1 MFGGPFRTGVDSLA
15 AWKQMSLILVKLDW
29 EYLEQHG
36 RGHKS
41 TAYELG
47 LVSISAKIHH
57 RHLGRV

>member
-1 MFGGPFRTGVDSLA
+1 
-15 AWKQMSLILVKLDW
+15 MSLSLVKLDW